1 MGGKGKGGEG
11 MEGKEMKVKEVE
23 GRQGPPIHVS
33 GYATVYCMWL
43 ADEQFMSEWPAFV
56 AIAICQWYMLILKI
70 DCQFM
75 IPGICK

>member
-33 GYATVYCMWL
+33 GYATVYCM
-43 ADEQFMSEWPAFV
+43 
-56 AIAICQWYMLILKI
+56 
-70 DCQFM
+70 
-75 IPGICK
+75 